1 MQKLSLDSALTYYA
15 IIFSKWIMNLNARYQ
30 IIKHLGE
37 KIYDLGFG
45 DEFLDTTPKVQSWEK
60 KIGRL
65 VLIKF

>member
-1 MQKLSLDSALTYYA
+1 
-15 IIFSKWIMNLNARYQ
+15 MNLNARYQ